1 MEKKMTLA
9 EMEQRLEEIKNR
21 IWWLDMADRLVG
33 REREEWERLTD
44 EKIRLIGQIRKLKE
58 GK

>member
-1 MEKKMTLA
+1 MKKKMTLA

-33 REREEWERLTD
+33 REKEEWEKLTD

-58 GK
+58 N

>member
-1 MEKKMTLA
+1 MAKTMTLA
-9 EMEQRLEEIKNR
+9 EMEQRLDEITEK

-33 REREEWERLTD
+33 SEKEEWEKLTN

-58 GK
+58 N

>member
-1 MEKKMTLA
+1 MAKKMTLA
-9 EMEQRLEEIKNR
+9 EMEQRLDEITEK

-33 REREEWERLTD
+33 SEKEEWEKLTN

-58 GK
+58 N

>member
-33 REREEWERLTD
+33 REKEEWEKLTD
-44 EKIRLIGQIRKLKE
+44 EKILLIGQIRKLKE
-58 GK
+58 N